1 MKLFIVRH
9 GDSPFGTTTDHQRTL
24 SLKGKMQAQK
34 TAHFI
39 AEHKQLGEIK
49 IIASDAI
56 RTLETAKVLQ
66 ENLNDS
72 QLMTDYKFY
81 GARVGE
87 WCDAIFTYREK
98 SQLVLVGHNP
108 TMTMLCQH
116 LASTTTP
123 HFTPACVAYF
133 KLEINNDGLKLPAI
147 LNAFYSPD
155 AT

>member
-9 GDSPFGTTTDHQRTL
+9 GDSPFGATTDHQRIL
-24 SLKGKMQAQK
+24 SLKGKMQVQK

-39 AEHKQLGEIK
+39 AEHKQPGEIQ
-49 IIASDAI
+49 IIASDAV
-56 RTLETAKVLQ
+56 RTLETAKILQ
-66 ENLNDS
+66 EKLNHS
-72 QLMTDYKFY
+72 QLTTDGKFY

-87 WCDAIFTYREK
+87 WCDAITEESK
-98 SQLVLVGHNP
+98 TSQLILVGHNP

-116 LASTTTP
+116 LATSAAP
-123 HFTPACVAYF
+123 HFSPACVAYL
-133 KLEINNDGLKLPAI
+133 KLEIDSDGLKLPAV